1 MSDCQLLSEL
11 PESIEVDGARGGN
24 GEQAKASSGENILG
38 ICFSFIFVLPSIP
51 TAACRSTG
59 QCLGCIHSPLIARGK
74 RGGGFESDT
83 TRLEWLP

>member
-11 PESIEVDGARGGN
+11 PESIEVDGPGGGN

-38 ICFSFIFVLPSIP
+38 ICFPFIF
-51 TAACRSTG
+51 ACSVQIDWTVFG
-59 QCLGCIHSPLIARGK
+59 MYTFQIAKGK

-83 TRLEWLP
+83 TRLESLP